1 MQCFTCLNYTW
12 QRFCDDCKLKLTPAV
27 KLLPTMPNICLGAY
41 LYGYEGPIQPII
53 HDIKY
58 RGNLGLVH
66 VLAGFD
72 YLQHIPP
79 IFLDVDAILTVPS
92 HWFRQ
97 LLRGR
102 PHLPE
107 LFKPCLLPHL
117 HQRGWLVRKRYGRA
131 SVGQSRQHRVVAS
144 QRPRF
149 EWRGPPGVQSV
160 TILDDVCTTGATM
173 MEIAR
178 LLRQHG
184 VSQVNVLS
192 LAYQVLN

>member
-79 IFLDVDAILTVPS
+79 IFLDVDAIFNGTIP
-92 HWFRQ
+92 
-97 LLRGR
+97 
-102 PHLPE
+102 
-107 LFKPCLLPHL
+107 
-117 HQRGWLVRKRYGRA
+117 LV
-131 SVGQSRQHRVVAS
+131 SPV
-144 QRPRF
+144 
-149 EWRGPPGVQSV
+149 
-160 TILDDVCTTGATM
+160 
-173 MEIAR
+173 IAR
-178 LLRQHG
+178 PTPF
-184 VSQVNVLS
+184 
-192 LAYQVLN
+192 A